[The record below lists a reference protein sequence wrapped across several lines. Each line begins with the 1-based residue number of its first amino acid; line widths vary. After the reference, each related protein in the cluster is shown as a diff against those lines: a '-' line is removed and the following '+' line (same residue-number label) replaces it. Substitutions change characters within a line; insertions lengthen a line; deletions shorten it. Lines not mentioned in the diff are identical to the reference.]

1 MTPPRW
7 SRDQSSRATPRE
19 AHRPP
24 WACRE
29 SFRKL
34 AVRRVAASP
43 ESIGGEG
50 EELVPNAALLHN
62 DTMCVF
68 PAVPETGKRRKVG
81 RPAGALPGRQDWPH
95 RREKDGCPAGAPPGW
110 CGRGGE
116 TRRRGTDRRSRR
128 RGENPVMT
136 AAGLP
141 GPARA
146 ERRGRL
152 GPGTIGGTSDRDW
165 RLAVG
170 VPGGGAGAA
179 PARDGGEKAV
189 LQRNCLNKKI
199 GWLRLQEGRSH
210 APRIDLG
217 HGPDRRAGE
226 TITATRCGD
235 ELMHSSSRPKR
246 ETPDPRKKGNC
257 AVIECNKANSY
268 EIVK

>member
-1 MTPPRW
+1 M
-7 SRDQSSRATPRE
+7 
-19 AHRPP
+19 
-24 WACRE
+24 
-29 SFRKL
+29 
-34 AVRRVAASP
+34 RRVAASP

-62 DTMCVF
+62 VCVF
-68 PAVPETGKRRKVG
+68 PAVPEDGEKTEGGTPRWSAARPTGLAAPERERRMPRWSTAGLV
-81 RPAGALPGRQDWPH
+81 RPR
-95 RREKDGCPAGAPPGW
+95 W

-116 TRRRGTDRRSRR
+116 SRRRGKDRRSRR
-128 RGENPVMT
+128 RGETPVMT
-136 AAGLP
+136 APGLA

-146 ERRGRL
+146 ERRGKL
-152 GPGTIGGTSDRDW
+152 GPGAIGRPSDRDW

-189 LQRNCLNKKI
+189 LQRNCLAQTKKI

-235 ELMHSSSRPKR
+235 ELLHSSSRPKTR
-246 ETPDPRKKGNC
+246 SKKEGKT
-257 AVIECNKANSY
+257 EL
-268 EIVK
+268 